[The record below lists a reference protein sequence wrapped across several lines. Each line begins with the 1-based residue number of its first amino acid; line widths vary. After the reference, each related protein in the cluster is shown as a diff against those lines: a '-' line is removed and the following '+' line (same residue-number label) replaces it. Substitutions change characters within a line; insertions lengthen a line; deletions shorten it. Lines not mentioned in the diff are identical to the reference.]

1 MQKSL
6 HGLDYITTDGLQAF
20 DSLEDMVSTLKAA
33 KAVTSNWEK
42 EAKQQL
48 SDAKRYLKADFRL
61 HVSKDERCADHCTM
75 YALSDPNDPPFKGTC
90 SHVHGIRCD
99 ACRGIETVIK
109 QIGAE
114 IEGAF
119 NEDGDFLT
127 KRKLQFEHGK
137 AQEAICTWKAH
148 SLRAVNQDL
157 AKQDVLSGLDGGSCL
172 IVMDWA
178 MKFLPLYYREQM
190 RDFFGKRGK
199 SWHVSCVIRKE
210 EGSYSVQC
218 FSHLFEECKQDWFAV
233 ASIVENLL
241 EILKREKPFISEVFL
256 RSDNGPCY
264 HNAALLLALPGIGSR
279 TGIRIRRYDFS
290 EPQAGKDIC
299 DRKIAP
305 MKAHIRRYVNEKHDV
320 ATAAKMKEALESH
333 GGVRGSRVAVAAV
346 NLANETG
353 GTNKIKGISKLNNFE
368 FREEG
373 IRSWSAYQVGPGKLV
388 SCEGMKPQ
396 GKTGLKLL
404 QPFGAI
410 PQAQGIFNTRP
421 TYKERSAKNQVF
433 FCETSGCVVTFEN
446 ENEGQNHMDTGVHKL
461 VLERETLYD
470 SVRRKWAQHVTEIAS
485 RTTLSVP
492 TTSTRAL
499 GTSNG
504 NEAPTLQGWA
514 LKGQKTATK
523 TSENVKSFLIAK
535 FNEGLSGQ
543 KANPSEV
550 AKEMQEAKD
559 SNGSPV
565 FLPEDWKTARQIS
578 SFFSRLSA
586 LKKSSHVAAVTLHDE
601 ENVDEEDLRS
611 WECRLEAESIRKE
624 VYIAVDLQHPVYSEG
639 HNICLMTKERKLKN
653 LKVVDLKNI
662 CTNLSLT
669 TTGNQQRKVT
679 FINAIEEL
687 VNSCSCSNLL

>member
-1 MQKSL
+1 
-6 HGLDYITTDGLQAF
+6 
-20 DSLEDMVSTLKAA
+20 
-33 KAVTSNWEK
+33 
-42 EAKQQL
+42 
-48 SDAKRYLKADFRL
+48 
-61 HVSKDERCADHCTM
+61 
-75 YALSDPNDPPFKGTC
+75 
-90 SHVHGIRCD
+90 
-99 ACRGIETVIK
+99 
-109 QIGAE
+109 
-114 IEGAF
+114 
-119 NEDGDFLT
+119 
-127 KRKLQFEHGK
+127 
-137 AQEAICTWKAH
+137 
-148 SLRAVNQDL
+148 
-157 AKQDVLSGLDGGSCL
+157 
-172 IVMDWA
+172 
-178 MKFLPLYYREQM
+178 M

-199 SWHVSCVIRKE
+199 SWHVSCVIEKE
-210 EGSYSVQC
+210 EDSYSVQC

-256 RSDNGPCY
+256 RSDNGACY
-264 HNAALLLALPGIGSR
+264 HNAALLLALPATGSR

-368 FREEG
+368 FTEEG
-373 IRSWSAYQVGPGKLV
+373 IRSWSAYQIGPGKLV

-421 TYKERSAKNQVF
+421 TYKDRSAKNQVF
-433 FCETSGCVVTFEN
+433 FCETPGCVVTFEN
-446 ENEGQNHMDTGVHKL
+446 ENKAQNHMDTGVHKL

-492 TTSTRAL
+492 TTSTRVL

-504 NEAPTLQGWA
+504 NEAPTSQGWA

-535 FNEGLSGQ
+535 FNEGL
-543 KANPSEV
+543 
-550 AKEMQEAKD
+550 
-559 SNGSPV
+559 
-565 FLPEDWKTARQIS
+565 
-578 SFFSRLSA
+578 
-586 LKKSSHVAAVTLHDE
+586 
-601 ENVDEEDLRS
+601 
-611 WECRLEAESIRKE
+611 C
-624 VYIAVDLQHPVYSEG
+624 
-639 HNICLMTKERKLKN
+639 
-653 LKVVDLKNI
+653 
-662 CTNLSLT
+662 
-669 TTGNQQRKVT
+669 
-679 FINAIEEL
+679 
-687 VNSCSCSNLL
+687 